1 MAESGIW
8 RYRLHNRI
16 PPDGREVA
24 AQGGGLHHHAK
35 SCIWLHT
42 GFYSECE
49 VEIPEQFS
57 GRLQLA
63 LKQTN
68 LSPGALGAAVGVDK
82 SVVSR
87 WVSGRV
93 RPTRHNLTLI
103 AAVLAER
110 LPGFSALSFEA
121 SEPEFRALL
130 HLDRPKAPVRDTS
143 QSITIPFGLLD
154 ASRRETARHGIEYF
168 GIYMLYYRAFSQ
180 PGKIARMALMLRPK
194 DGLIEARYG
203 AEGFSFH
210 GWALLMLNRLYVI
223 FAEERFE
230 AMAFLVLNAGSQPK
244 ARFITGI
251 LTGPAEGLLV
261 PTASPAVLVRVRDL
275 SDDPATDMALYVADS
290 ELPPMIDPI
299 EAPPA
304 VRRVLDHRPVTDDP
318 RIKVLFATGS
328 ED

>member
-1 MAESGIW
+1 M
-8 RYRLHNRI
+8 
-16 PPDGREVA
+16 
-24 AQGGGLHHHAK
+24 
-35 SCIWLHT
+35 
-42 GFYSECE
+42 
-49 VEIPEQFS
+49 EIPESFS

-93 RPTRHNLTLI
+93 RPTQHNLTRI

-130 HLDRPKAPVRDTS
+130 RLDRPKAPGGDAS
-143 QSITIPFGLLD
+143 QSIAIPFGLLD

-168 GIYMLYYRAFSQ
+168 GTYMLYYRAFSQ
-180 PGKIARMALMLRPK
+180 PGKVARMAFMLRPK

-261 PTASPAVLVRVRDL
+261 PTASPAVLVRLRDL
-275 SDDPATDMALYVADS
+275 SEDPAKDMALYVADS

-304 VRRVLDHRPVTDDP
+304 VRRVLDHKPVPDDP
-318 RIKVLFATGS
+318 RMQIRFATGN
-328 ED
+328 DDQTGQG